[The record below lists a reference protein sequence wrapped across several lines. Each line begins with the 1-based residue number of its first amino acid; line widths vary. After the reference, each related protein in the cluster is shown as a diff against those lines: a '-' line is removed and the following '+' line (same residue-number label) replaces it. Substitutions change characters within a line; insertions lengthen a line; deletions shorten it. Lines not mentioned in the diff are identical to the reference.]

1 MLKVIESS
9 ENEIK
14 YPVVR
19 RDSEYGFIVL
29 FFSESYGVVI
39 STTEKS
45 PYSVGEISLNWLNC
59 KIRGEWEPVD
69 ITITG

>member
-14 YPVVR
+14 YPVAR

-29 FFSESYGVVI
+29 FFLKAMELLFLLLRNPHTALEKFLLIGSIVKFVESGN
-39 STTEKS
+39 
-45 PYSVGEISLNWLNC
+45 P
-59 KIRGEWEPVD
+59 
-69 ITITG
+69 